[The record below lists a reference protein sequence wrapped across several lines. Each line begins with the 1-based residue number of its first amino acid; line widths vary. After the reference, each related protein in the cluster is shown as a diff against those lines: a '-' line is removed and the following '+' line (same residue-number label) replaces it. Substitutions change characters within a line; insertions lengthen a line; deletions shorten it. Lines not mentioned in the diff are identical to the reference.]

1 MYGVDNMK
9 KIFAAVMILICAS
22 YAVGNY
28 FVNFALL
35 RENSNPPPA
44 AQFIADKNLQAPV
57 MPDYPHEVWT
67 ITSDDGLKLSATY
80 FAPSEKN
87 HRWAI
92 LVHGYSRD
100 QRFAF
105 DFAEEYLKHGYNVL
119 TVDLRAAGMSEG
131 NYITMG
137 NFESRD
143 IVLWSEKILE
153 YDSDAKIIFHGVSM
167 GAATVLMAAAQNP
180 KNLVAVVE
188 DCGYTN
194 AYDMFSA
201 QLEKIFG
208 LPEFPV
214 MPIADIVCKIKT
226 GAKISDAAPINSVA
240 KISVPILFIHG
251 NEDKLVPHSMMT
263 ELFDAATAPIKES
276 WTVNGAGHAMAK
288 FQNPQIYFEN
298 IFAFLDKLK

>member
-1 MYGVDNMK
+1 MK
-9 KIFAAVMILICAS
+9 KIFAILIILICAS

-28 FVNFALL
+28 FVNFALR

-44 AQFIADKNLQAPV
+44 AEFIADKDLQAPA
-57 MPDYPHEVWT
+57 MPDYYHEIWE
-67 ITSDDGLKLSATY
+67 ITSDDNLKLSATY
-80 FAPSEKN
+80 FAPTEKN
-87 HRWAI
+87 NRWAI

-105 DFAEEYLKHGYNVL
+105 DYAEEYLKHGYNVL
-119 TVDLRAAGMSEG
+119 TVDLRAAGLSEG
-131 NYITMG
+131 DYITMG

-153 YDSDAKIIFHGVSM
+153 RDNQAKIIFHGVSM

-194 AYDMFSA
+194 AYDMFTA
-201 QLEKIFG
+201 QLEKIFN
-208 LPEFPV
+208 LPEIPV
-214 MPIADIVCKIKT
+214 MPLADIVCKIKT
-226 GAKISDAAPINSVA
+226 GAKISDAAPLDSVA

-251 NEDKLVPHSMMT
+251 DSDKLVPYSMMT
-263 ELFDAATAPIKES
+263 ELFNAATSPVKES
-276 WTVNGAGHAMAK
+276 WTVTGAGHAMAK
-288 FQNPQIYFEN
+288 VQNPQIYFEK
-298 IFAFLDKLK
+298 IFAFTDIYTE